1 MTVLKYIPKSGQTEL
16 TEHLQKEMKL
26 VTQGQAKY
34 YNRLYKFFLQTD
46 VMSSEDIDYE
56 MRERYIEW
64 IKQEDISEKYR
75 AELIRLFD
83 RMKIENMPDI
93 QTQGVPFAV
102 TQDFFQKDKW
112 FLLYVPNKQKA
123 RTFRQVVNKEELLW
137 DFSTITIPN
146 LKKQAKTILCEIL
159 NMPIAQ
165 RMRRRYLEPLK
176 ILISFCQTQGID
188 DIEEMDAADENRFYM
203 YISQRSKE
211 IRKQGSMIVEFS
223 RRTLFLA
230 DSDTNW
236 NAGVWYL
243 ERFRFDMSRVNA
255 SVPIRSIS
263 FTKIQIRENRKNLQ
277 LYGKYL
283 VGISDMAISNIR
295 TTIGFL
301 TQFLLYMDDRGMELT
316 ELVAEDIRDYAVYLG
331 TTDIKYSTVNR
342 YIMSIHTFFQF
353 LQMKKVDVPQFYP
366 EQYLQKGYSEHND
379 RSVPE
384 RTVVQILN
392 ALPTFPEHLQLMYLI
407 LLCTGIRKSEVCTIK
422 GGAFYK
428 QNGEFWLRIYQPKM
442 RRDKVIP
449 VPSTLLEIVKEYE
462 KKNGI
467 KVEEY
472 IFKNARGNAFNGQ
485 TFSNQM
491 IEECEKRDINCGEYV
506 FRAHDYRHS
515 IATTMHEKG
524 VAIQGIRDYLG
535 HSSENM
541 TKQYIDFMPEHIT
554 KAENK
559 YFTKNQSFTLKGAE
573 KNEK

>member
-1 MTVLKYIPKSGQTEL
+1 
-16 TEHLQKEMKL
+16 
-26 VTQGQAKY
+26 
-34 YNRLYKFFLQTD
+34 
-46 VMSSEDIDYE
+46 
-56 MRERYIEW
+56 
-64 IKQEDISEKYR
+64 
-75 AELIRLFD
+75 
-83 RMKIENMPDI
+83 
-93 QTQGVPFAV
+93 
-102 TQDFFQKDKW
+102 
-112 FLLYVPNKQKA
+112 
-123 RTFRQVVNKEELLW
+123 
-137 DFSTITIPN
+137 
-146 LKKQAKTILCEIL
+146 
-159 NMPIAQ
+159 MPIAQ

-236 NAGVWYL
+236 NASVWYL

-263 FTKIQIRENRKNLQ
+263 FTKIQIQENRKNLQ

-301 TQFLLYMDDRGMELT
+301 TQFLLYLDDRGMELT

-392 ALPTFPEHLQLMYLI
+392 ELPTFPEHLQLMYLI

-422 GGAFYK
+422 GGAFISRTESFGYGYI
-428 QNGEFWLRIYQPKM
+428 NPRC
-442 RRDKVIP
+442 
-449 VPSTLLEIVKEYE
+449 
-462 KKNGI
+462 
-467 KVEEY
+467 VETKLFRY
-472 IFKNARGNAFNGQ
+472 
-485 TFSNQM
+485 
-491 IEECEKRDINCGEYV
+491 
-506 FRAHDYRHS
+506 RAHC
-515 IATTMHEKG
+515 
-524 VAIQGIRDYLG
+524 
-535 HSSENM
+535 
-541 TKQYIDFMPEHIT
+541 
-554 KAENK
+554 
-559 YFTKNQSFTLKGAE
+559 
-573 KNEK
+573 